1 MAAITFDSL
10 KFIET
15 LENVGIKREYA
26 SAAAVAV
33 REAQDTA
40 LVDHAREQQEINARA
55 VAELDTKTEKGMF
68 EMKTELKAE
77 MQQRFSEAALKMER
91 LDAKF
96 DLLEQRTHSRF
107 TLLQWMLG
115 VLIAGVLALVVRA
128 FIFPALPP
136 VV

>member
-1 MAAITFDSL
+1 MATITFDTL
-10 KFIET
+10 RFVET
-15 LENVGIKREYA
+15 LENAGVKREHA
-26 SAAAVAV
+26 SATATAM

-40 LVDHAREQQEINARA
+40 LADHAREQQEINARA
-55 VAELDTKTEKGMF
+55 VAELDTKTEKSQFKTEAAILEMRA
-68 EMKTELKAE
+68 EMK
-77 MQQRFSEAALKMER
+77 QRFSEM
-91 LDAKF
+91 DTKF